1 MGETFQ
7 AIYQKLELVDRYVWH
22 PYFMVTILMGTGLYL
37 TIRFLFPQFRYFI
50 HSIGL
55 VSGKYDRPEDKGEV
69 SHFQALSAALSAT
82 VGIGNIAGVA
92 TAIHLGGPGAVFW
105 LWVSGFLGMAT
116 KMTSCALAVRY
127 RDILPDG
134 SVAGGPMFT
143 IKNALSARWKPLA
156 YAFAT
161 FTAISAA
168 FGAGNAVQAN
178 TIAVQLNEAFSIPRW
193 VCGLVVSTLVALVI
207 LGGIKRI
214 GKVASKLVPLMAS
227 LYFIGA
233 IVILVM
239 NVSGIPDAFELI
251 FESAF
256 KPTAATGGF
265 VGVAVSTAI
274 RYGIARGTF
283 SNEAGQGSAPIA
295 HAAAR
300 SEPPIREGFVALL
313 EPFIDTLVICTLTA
327 LVILS
332 TGMWQKKT
340 KGDLDL
346 STVQVFD
353 RTIETREESE
363 NEGWLLRGPVPF
375 EEGFNKSTFVV
386 FYERSLVEAP
396 RLYYKDELFNG
407 VLEFDKGKFA
417 RGQIP
422 REDEK
427 IHEGMVPRKRW
438 LTKEE
443 MGDVKLRGYFCQTG
457 AVLTSSAFE
466 HTLGFWG
473 KLIVIIGIV
482 LFGYSTSITWS
493 YYGDRAVTF
502 LFGTRAVTPYRILFV
517 IMNFLGA
524 LVTLNVV
531 WTIADIFNALMILPN
546 VLSLWLLAGV
556 VGHMIRNYSIKDGGI
571 DISARSDPS
580 PKHFKRRKKKG

>member
-1 MGETFQ
+1 MGETFET
-7 AIYQKLELVDRYVWH
+7 IYQKLELVDSYVWH

-37 TIRFLFPQFRYFI
+37 TVRFLFPQFRYFWHAI
-50 HSIGL
+50 ML
-55 VSGKYDRPEDKGEV
+55 VAGRYDRPEDKGEV

-134 SVAGGPMFT
+134 SVAGGPMYT
-143 IKNALSARWKPLA
+143 IKNALSSKWKPLA
-156 YAFAT
+156 IAFAV
-161 FTAISAA
+161 FAAISAA

-178 TIAVQLNEAFSIPRW
+178 TIAVQVNEAFGIPRW
-193 VCGLVVSTLVALVI
+193 ICGLVVSSLVAVVI

-214 GKVASKLVPLMAS
+214 GAVASKLVPIMAS
-227 LYFIGA
+227 MYFIGA
-233 IVILVM
+233 IVILAM
-239 NVSGIPDAFELI
+239 NLSGIPDAFGLI
-251 FESAF
+251 FEYAF
-256 KPTAATGGF
+256 KPTAAAGGF
-265 VGVAVSTAI
+265 IGVAVTQAI
-274 RYGIARGTF
+274 RFGIARGTF

-295 HAAAR
+295 HAAAK
-300 SEPPIREGFVALL
+300 SDPPIREGFVALL

-332 TGMWQKKT
+332 TGTWNKAI

-346 STVQVFD
+346 DAIQAFNRTV
-353 RTIETREESE
+353 ETQADVER
-363 NEGWLLRGPVPF
+363 EGWFLSGPVPF
-375 EEGFNKSTFVV
+375 EDGLNKSTFVA
-386 FYERSLVEAP
+386 FYERSIVESP
-396 RLYYKDELFNG
+396 RLMMDGEPFDG
-407 VLEFDKGKFA
+407 VIEFQKGKA
-417 RGQIP
+417 VSGQVP

-427 IHEGMVPRKRW
+427 LGPGMTPRKVR
-438 LTKEE
+438 LSQEDFDKIS
-443 MGDVKLRGYFCQTG
+443 LSGYFCQTG

-466 HTLGFWG
+466 HSLGYLG
-473 KLIVIIGIV
+473 KLIVIIGII

-502 LFGTRAVTPYRILFV
+502 LFGTRAVLPYRIVFV
-517 IMNFLGA
+517 IMNFTGA
-524 LVTLNVV
+524 IVTLNVI

-546 VLSLWLLAGV
+546 LVSLWVLAGL
-556 VGHMIRNYSIKDGGI
+556 VGRMIKNYSIKDGGI
-571 DISARSDPS
+571 DITAADGPDR
-580 PKHFKRRKKKG
+580 HVKRRKKKG